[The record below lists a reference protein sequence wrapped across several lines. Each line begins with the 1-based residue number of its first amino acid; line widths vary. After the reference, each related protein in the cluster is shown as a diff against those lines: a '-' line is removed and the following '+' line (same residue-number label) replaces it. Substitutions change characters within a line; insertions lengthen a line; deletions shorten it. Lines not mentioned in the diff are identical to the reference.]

1 MSILEVKN
9 LSKQYHDSSFALKD
23 VSFTIPYGTIVG
35 FIGENGAG
43 KSTTMGAILGT
54 LQKDDGSIHIF
65 GEELTSD
72 HTQIRE
78 DIGFVFDDMNLPKD
92 LTISRLGSVFEEIY
106 QRWDQKKFEE
116 YVTLFS
122 LPDKKKLSSFSR
134 GMSMKLAIAVALS
147 HHAKLLILDEATGGL
162 DPSGR
167 DEVLS
172 VLRDFVSKDE
182 RGILL
187 SSHITSDIEK
197 IADALIFIKN
207 GEIILEVSKSELK
220 AMYAILECL
229 PEELDQIDERFILAK
244 RENKTGW
251 DVLVTDESKIEQT
264 IKRKPYS
271 IDDMTLLL
279 MRGDKQ

>member
-23 VSFTIPYGTIVG
+23 VSFTIPYGKIVG

-167 DEVLS
+167 DEVLT
-172 VLRDFVSKDE
+172 VLKDFVSEDK

-207 GEIILEVSKSELK
+207 GEIVLEVSKSELK
-220 AMYAILECL
+220 SMYAILECL
-229 PEELDQIDERFILAK
+229 PEKLNQIDERFILAK
-244 RENKTGW
+244 RESENGW

-279 MRGDKQ
+279 MRGDK